1 MVSGNINSSRK
12 WMQMKYL
19 ECSLEE
25 DYFSTH
31 IKEVIITHTGSNKDN
46 NSLMTVDKINKMTLI
61 I

>member
-1 MVSGNINSSRK
+1 MVSGNINSNRK

-19 ECSLEE
+19 KCSLEE
-25 DYFSTH
+25 GYSSTH
-31 IKEVIITHTGSNKDN
+31 IKEVIITHIGSNKDN